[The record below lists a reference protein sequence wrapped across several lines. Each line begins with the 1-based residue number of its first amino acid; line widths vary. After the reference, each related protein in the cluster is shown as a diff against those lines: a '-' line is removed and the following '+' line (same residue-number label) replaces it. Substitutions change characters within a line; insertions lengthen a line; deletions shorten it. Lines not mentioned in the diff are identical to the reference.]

1 MRTAFLTAALLV
13 GLAGPT
19 LAQNQTPPAGP
30 PGAGGAEEMQP
41 GMGMR
46 GGEEGGGPMRFMN
59 AERMGFMMRA
69 MRELATGTFFR
80 FKRGDDEV
88 DIHCPSTIALQSCV
102 GAATDLM
109 SSLRRTGSGGGGGS
123 SSGQSGSGQSS
134 GGSSQQ

>member
-1 MRTAFLTAALLV
+1 MRTAFLTAAFVV
-13 GLAGPT
+13 GLTGAT
-19 LAQNQTPPAGP
+19 FAQPPMPPGP
-30 PGAGGAEEMQP
+30 PGPGGPGGAEEAQP

-46 GGEEGGGPMRFMN
+46 PGGEGGPMRFMN
-59 AERMGFMMRA
+59 AERMGFIMGA

-109 SSLRRTGSGGGGGS
+109 SSLRRSGSGSGGGGG
-123 SSGQSGSGQSS
+123 GSGSGQSG
-134 GGSSQQ
+134 GGSP